1 MLFSS
6 RVRGNLVRSFLA
18 VVVSAAV
25 SACSPAALVVVWP
38 PSKWIPAI
46 VAASYT
52 PEKIDRGFRDER
64 PVLAEA
70 ISRNF
75 PNEYL
80 AILEEASTQVRRG
93 NIQPLPINSQFGGYA
108 AFATD
113 GALNAA
119 IEAQIAYLLQGVE
132 ASTGACA
139 DKLPAEELEL
149 ALREATDVAIAEGI
163 ETPVSRSD
171 VTGVGVP
178 FIRMYLAQHG
188 VDKAAA
194 DAIFAG
200 RTSENCGAYIHFLEA
215 LNLVDVPDAKALRA
229 KIVAATASLM

>member
-1 MLFSS
+1 MASTTSRSKPLSCSWSSMGSSPRSLPFRQSRPLSNMLFSS
-6 RVRGNLVRSFLA
+6 RARGNLVRSFLA

-132 ASTGACA
+132 A
-139 DKLPAEELEL
+139 
-149 ALREATDVAIAEGI
+149 
-163 ETPVSRSD
+163 
-171 VTGVGVP
+171 
-178 FIRMYLAQHG
+178 
-188 VDKAAA
+188 
-194 DAIFAG
+194 
-200 RTSENCGAYIHFLEA
+200 
-215 LNLVDVPDAKALRA
+215 
-229 KIVAATASLM
+229 